1 MPKMKPVNREILE
14 QVIAATTEPLLVI
27 HIDQPNW
34 PVVLA
39 NPAFETITAEAVLK
53 QPFADVI
60 EALAGRE
67 LALEVSETVRSQQET
82 SLPIEANTR
91 EYLLVLRPLQ
101 LPGEDTARFYVAYW
115 RTGAGAG
122 TAEGA
127 EVHHALLK
135 AKRRIRDLSR
145 DDPVTGLLNGRAFA
159 DVFEH
164 DWAVAARENGKLSL
178 VTFTLQDFAAY
189 LEVFG
194 RHATD
199 SCLRRVGQA
208 IRRCLRRASDV
219 VARPDGQRF
228 VVLSHATDE
237 DGVRDFAGKISTAV
251 RELGLHHPRS
261 SSSKF
266 VTVSYEVTVAEVSAD
281 KRDAREFLTDLLD
294 TGAGMI

>member
-1 MPKMKPVNREILE
+1 MKAVNREILE
-14 QVIAATTEPLLVI
+14 QVIAATTEPLLVV
-27 HIDQPNW
+27 HIDQPDW

-39 NPAFETITAEAVLK
+39 NPAFETISSEEVLR

-82 SLPIEANTR
+82 SLPIESNSR
-91 EYLLVLRPLQ
+91 EYLLVLRPLS
-101 LPGEDTARFYVAYW
+101 LAREESARFYVAYW
-115 RTGAGAG
+115 RSGTGAG

-127 EVHHALLK
+127 EMHHALLK

-145 DDPVTGLLNGRAFA
+145 DDPVTGLLNGSAFA

-164 DWAVAARENGKLSL
+164 DWAVAAREEGKLSL
-178 VTFTLQDFAAY
+178 VTFTLQDFDAY

-194 RHATD
+194 RHAAD

-237 DGVRDFAGKISTAV
+237 DGVRGFAGKISIAV

-261 SSSKF
+261 NSSKF
-266 VTVSYEVTVAEVSAD
+266 VTVSYDVSLAD
-281 KRDAREFLTDLLD
+281 VSREQRDAREFLKDLL
-294 TGAGMI
+294 AVVSE